1 MLSGQKAD
9 GSSADEFSRPFGKG
23 RNGFVLSEGSYVVI
37 LEELESAK
45 ARGANIYAEVAG
57 HGSLY
62 IGSRNFTKEQKI
74 DKSARTMTAA
84 LELSDLNTEDV
95 GFICAAANS
104 SPETDEIEAGALHKS
119 GINARVAAPK
129 SITGES
135 YGASGAMQVAVS
147 ALALKEQSIPPAIGD
162 YQIDPA
168 LDIDVIRSQTP
179 PRTDSALINSLDPQG
194 NCSCL
199 VLRGSV

>member
-1 MLSGQKAD
+1 
-9 GSSADEFSRPFGKG
+9 
-23 RNGFVLSEGSYVVI
+23 SYIVI

-62 IGSRNFTKEQKI
+62 IGSRNFTGEQKI

-84 LELSDLNTEDV
+84 LELSDLNTEDI
-95 GFICAAANS
+95 GFVCAAANS
-104 SPETDEIEAGALHKS
+104 SSAIDAIEAEALRKS
-119 GINARVAAPK
+119 GIKTPVTAPK

-147 ALALKEQSIPPAIGD
+147 ALALKERSIPATIGD
-162 YQIDPA
+162 YQVDPA
-168 LDIDVIRSQTP
+168 FDIDVIRSQTTP
-179 PRTDSALINSLDPQG
+179 KTDSVLIN
-194 NCSCL
+194 
-199 VLRGSV
+199 